1 MTSFF
6 YTHTKYYYFMLNVS
20 SLNKE
25 EIQNILN
32 QALEIA
38 NGKEFKAKESIFVS
52 NLFFENSTR
61 TKISFEVAERKLGL
75 NVIPFDVSQSSV
87 NKGESLYDTIKTLQ
101 SIGINLAVIRHSQ
114 NEYYNELKNI
124 DINIING
131 GDGTGEHP
139 SQTIL
144 DLMTIQQEFG
154 SFENLKVAIVGDIKH
169 SRVANS
175 TSTALKKLGAEIYFS
190 GPREWCN
197 KNDLS
202 QQGNFKEL
210 DQIISEIDV
219 LMLLRIQHERHDN
232 QKSFSVKNYLQQYGL
247 TKEREQKMKKSAII
261 MHPAPINRGVEI
273 DSDLIECSRSRIF
286 KQMENG
292 VFARMAILKNTL
304 EQKGFLFEEIKSTKN

>member
-1 MTSFF
+1 
-6 YTHTKYYYFMLNVS
+6 MLNVS
-20 SLNKE
+20 SLSNE
-25 EIQNILN
+25 EILNILS

-87 NKGESLYDTIKTLQ
+87 NKGENLYDTIKTLQ
-101 SIGINLAVIRHSQ
+101 SIGINLAVIRHPQ

-197 KNDLS
+197 KYDLY
-202 QQGNFKEL
+202 QQVNF
-210 DQIISEIDV
+210 
-219 LMLLRIQHERHDN
+219 R
-232 QKSFSVKNYLQQYGL
+232 
-247 TKEREQKMKKSAII
+247 
-261 MHPAPINRGVEI
+261 
-273 DSDLIECSRSRIF
+273 
-286 KQMENG
+286 
-292 VFARMAILKNTL
+292 
-304 EQKGFLFEEIKSTKN
+304 

>member
-1 MTSFF
+1 
-6 YTHTKYYYFMLNVS
+6 MLNVS
-20 SLNKE
+20 SLSNE
-25 EIQNILN
+25 EILNILS

-38 NGKEFKAKESIFVS
+38 NGKEFKTKESIFVS

-101 SIGINLAVIRHSQ
+101 SIGINLAVIRHPQ
-114 NEYYNELKNI
+114 NEYYNELKDI
-124 DINIING
+124 DISIING

-175 TSTALKKLGAEIYFS
+175 TSQALKKLGAEIYFS
-190 GPREWCN
+190 GPRKWCN

-261 MHPAPINRGVEI
+261 MHPAPINRDVEI
-273 DSDLIECSRSRIF
+273 DSDLVECPRSRIF
-286 KQMENG
+286 KQIENG

>member
-1 MTSFF
+1 
-6 YTHTKYYYFMLNVS
+6 MLNVS
-20 SLNKE
+20 SLSNE
-25 EIQNILN
+25 EILNILS

-87 NKGESLYDTIKTLQ
+87 NKGENLYDTIKTLQ
-101 SIGINLAVIRHSQ
+101 SIGINLAVIRHPQ

-202 QQGNFKEL
+202 QQGNFREL
-210 DQIISEIDV
+210 DQIISDIDV
-219 LMLLRIQHERHDN
+219 LMLLRIQHERHNN
-232 QKSFSVKNYLQQYGL
+232 QNSFSVKNYLQQYGL

-273 DSDLIECSRSRIF
+273 NNDLVECPRSRIF
-286 KQMENG
+286 KQIENG
-292 VFARMAILKNTL
+292 VFAIMAILKNTL

>member
-1 MTSFF
+1 
-6 YTHTKYYYFMLNVS
+6 MLNVS
-20 SLNKE
+20 SLSNE
-25 EIQNILN
+25 EILNILS

-38 NGKEFKAKESIFVS
+38 NGKEFKTKESIFVS

-75 NVIPFDVSQSSV
+75 NVIPFDISQSSV

-101 SIGINLAVIRHSQ
+101 SIGINLAVIRHPQ
-114 NEYYNELKNI
+114 NEYYNELKDI
-124 DINIING
+124 DISIING

-175 TSTALKKLGAEIYFS
+175 TSQALKKLGTEVYFS

-232 QKSFSVKNYLQQYGL
+232 QKLFSVKNYLQQYGL
-247 TKEREQKMKKSAII
+247 TKERII

-273 DSDLIECSRSRIF
+273 DNDLVECPRSRIF

-292 VFARMAILKNTL
+292 VFSRMAILKNTL

>member
-1 MTSFF
+1 
-6 YTHTKYYYFMLNVS
+6 MLNVS
-20 SLNKE
+20 SLNNE
-25 EIQNILN
+25 AIQNILN

-124 DINIING
+124 DISIING

-154 SFENLKVAIVGDIKH
+154 SFEKLKVAIVGDIKH

>member
-1 MTSFF
+1 
-6 YTHTKYYYFMLNVS
+6 MLNVS
-20 SLNKE
+20 SLNNE

-114 NEYYNELKNI
+114 NEYYNKLKNI
-124 DINIING
+124 DISIING

-154 SFENLKVAIVGDIKH
+154 SFEKLKVAIVGDIKH

-190 GPREWCN
+190 GPREWFEEYN
-197 KNDLS
+197 KVY
-202 QQGNFKEL
+202 GNFKDL
-210 DQIISEIDV
+210 DQIISNIDV
-219 LMLLRIQHERHDN
+219 LMLLRIQHERHEN
-232 QKSFSVKNYLQQYGL
+232 QNEFSTKDYLLRYGL
-247 TKEREQKMKKSAII
+247 TKDREQKMKKSAII

-273 DSDLIECSRSRIF
+273 DSDLVECSRSRIF

-304 EQKGFLFEEIKSTKN
+304 EQKGFLFEQIKSSKN

>member
-20 SLNKE
+20 SLSNE

-190 GPREWCN
+190 GPREWFEEDN
-197 KNDLS
+197 NVY
-202 QQGNFKEL
+202 GYFKDL
-210 DQIISEIDV
+210 DQIISNIDV

-292 VFARMAILKNTL
+292 VFARMSILKNTL
-304 EQKGFLFEEIKSTKN
+304 EQKGFLFEQIKSSKN

>member
-1 MTSFF
+1 
-6 YTHTKYYYFMLNVS
+6 MLNVS
-20 SLNKE
+20 SLSNE
-25 EIQNILN
+25 EILNILS

-38 NGKEFKAKESIFVS
+38 NGKEFKTKESIFVS

-75 NVIPFDVSQSSV
+75 NVIPFDISQSSV

-101 SIGINLAVIRHSQ
+101 SIGINLAVIRHPQ
-114 NEYYNELKNI
+114 NEYYNELKDI
-124 DINIING
+124 DISIING

-175 TSTALKKLGAEIYFS
+175 TSQALKKLGTEVYFS

-232 QKSFSVKNYLQQYGL
+232 QKLFSVKNYLQQYGL

-273 DSDLIECSRSRIF
+273 DNDLVECPRSRIF

-292 VFARMAILKNTL
+292 VFSRMAILKNTL

>member
-1 MTSFF
+1 
-6 YTHTKYYYFMLNVS
+6 MLNVS

-75 NVIPFDVSQSSV
+75 NVIPFDISQSSV
-87 NKGESLYDTIKTLQ
+87 NKGASLYDTIKTLQ
-101 SIGINLAVIRHSQ
+101 SIGINLAVIRHPQ
-114 NEYYNELKNI
+114 NEYYNELKDI
-124 DINIING
+124 DISIING

-175 TSTALKKLGAEIYFS
+175 TSQALKKLGAEIYFS
-190 GPREWCN
+190 GPRKWCN

-232 QKSFSVKNYLQQYGL
+232 QKLFSVKNYLQQYGL

-273 DSDLIECSRSRIF
+273 DNDLVEYPRSRIF

-292 VFARMAILKNTL
+292 VFSRMAILKNTL

>member
-1 MTSFF
+1 
-6 YTHTKYYYFMLNVS
+6 MLNVS
-20 SLNKE
+20 SLSNE
-25 EIQNILN
+25 EILNILS

-38 NGKEFKAKESIFVS
+38 NGKEFKTKESIFVS

-61 TKISFEVAERKLGL
+61 TKISFEVAERKRGL

-101 SIGINLAVIRHSQ
+101 SIGINLAVIRHPQ
-114 NEYYNELKNI
+114 NEYYNQLKNI
-124 DINIING
+124 DISIING

-232 QKSFSVKNYLQQYGL
+232 QKSFSMKNYLQQYGL

-261 MHPAPINRGVEI
+261 MHPAPINRDVEI
-273 DSDLIECSRSRIF
+273 DSNLVECPRSRIF

>member
-1 MTSFF
+1 
-6 YTHTKYYYFMLNVS
+6 MLNVS
-20 SLNKE
+20 SLSNE
-25 EIQNILN
+25 EILNILS

-38 NGKEFKAKESIFVS
+38 NGKEFKTKESIFVS

-75 NVIPFDVSQSSV
+75 NVIPFDISQSSV

-101 SIGINLAVIRHSQ
+101 SIGINLAVIRHPQ
-114 NEYYNELKNI
+114 NEYYNELKDI
-124 DINIING
+124 DISIING

-175 TSTALKKLGAEIYFS
+175 TSQALKKLGTEVYFS

-232 QKSFSVKNYLQQYGL
+232 QKLFSVKNYLQHYGL

-273 DSDLIECSRSRIF
+273 DNDLVECPRSRIF

-292 VFARMAILKNTL
+292 VFSRMAILKNTL